1 MADFKDFIDALE
13 GDEFSEKPVTIEQFV
28 TDKNYLGLPP
38 LSSYQYQMI
47 RAMTQIYKRETL
59 HKLYGP
65 EEGEKIFKQNCSEVI
80 LQLGKGSGKD
90 YTSTIACA
98 YVVHLLLCLTEPA
111 KYYGKPPG
119 DAIDIIN
126 IAINAVQ
133 ANRVFFKGFNQRIQ
147 RSPWFQG
154 KYIAKANMVEFDKSV
169 TVHSGHSESEAWEGY
184 NVLVIIL
191 DEISGFELES
201 TTGHAQAKTASA
213 IYKMYRASVN
223 SRFPDFGKV
232 ILLSFPRF
240 KMDYIQQKYNEA
252 IAEKE
257 TIVRHHRF
265 KVDPD
270 LPDGIEGNEFE
281 IEWEED
287 HIVSYKMP
295 KMFALK
301 RPTWDINPTRK
312 IEDFTPDFYTDPT
325 DALSR
330 FACMPP
336 DATDAFFKNRA
347 VIEKAFAN
355 PKQGVDSYGRFD
367 DDFRPDPDKHYYV
380 HVDLAQKHD
389 HCAVA
394 MSHVDGWV
402 TMKIGDKYKEAA
414 PRIVV
419 DAVRYWTPTAS
430 KSVDFTEVKDYI
442 LSLRQRGF
450 NLKMVTFDRWNSHDM
465 MQQLKASGINSE
477 LLSVAKKHYED
488 MSLTLTEERLHGPKI
503 QLLIDELLQLR
514 IVKDKVDHPRKGSK
528 DLSDAVCG
536 AVYNAIALTPPDMDK
551 EVEIYSYSG
560 VFSSEI
566 DQLRRESDERLKK
579 NKVISHPDKRTMP
592 DNLKDFMGM
601 HEDDDEDE
609 FPIDSMRVL

>member
-1 MADFKDFIDALE
+1 MNDFDVFLDALE
-13 GDEFSEKPVTIEQFV
+13 GDEFTEKPVTIEQFV
-28 TDKNYLGLPP
+28 TDKDYLGLPP
-38 LSSYQYQMI
+38 LSESQYQMI
-47 RAMTQIYKRETL
+47 KAMTQVYKKETL
-59 HKLYGP
+59 IKLWGQ
-65 EEGEKIFKQNCSEVI
+65 EEGTKIFKQTCSEVI

-98 YVVHLLLCLTEPA
+98 YMVHLLLCLADPA
-111 KYYGKPPG
+111 RYYGKPPG

-133 ANRVFFKGFNQRIQ
+133 ANRVFFKGFNQRIEK
-147 RSPWFQG
+147 SPWFQG
-154 KYIAKANMVEFDKSV
+154 KYVAKANMVEFDKSV
-169 TVHSGHSESEAWEGY
+169 TVHSGHSEREAWEGY

-201 TTGHAQAKTASA
+201 TTGHEQAKTASS

-252 IAEKE
+252 VAEKE
-257 TIVRHHRF
+257 VILRHHKF
-265 KVDPD
+265 KVDPE
-270 LPDGIEGNEFE
+270 LPDGAEGNEFE

-287 HIVSYKMP
+287 HIVSYTIP
-295 KMFALK
+295 RMFALK

-312 IEDFTPDFYTDPT
+312 IEDFTIDFYTDPT

-336 DATDAFFKNRA
+336 DATDAFFKNRV
-347 VIEKAFAN
+347 VIEKAFSDPAIN
-355 PKQGVDSYGRFD
+355 VDTYGRIR
-367 DDFRPDPDKHYYV
+367 DDFKPNPDRTYFM

-394 MSHVDGWV
+394 LAHVEGWV
-402 TMKIGDKYKEAA
+402 TMKIGEQYKEAA
-414 PRIVV
+414 PRVVV
-419 DAVRYWTPTAS
+419 DAIRYWTPTAS

-442 LSLRQRGF
+442 TNIRDRGF

-465 MQQLKASGINSE
+465 MQQLGVHGIKTE
-477 LLSVAKKHYED
+477 ILSVAKKHYED
-488 MSLTLTEERLHGPKI
+488 LSLSLTEERLHGPKI

-536 AVYNAIALTPPDMDK
+536 AVYNAISLTPPDADK

-560 VFSSEI
+560 VFQDELEELRKESEARLI
-566 DQLRRESDERLKK
+566 RNKTIVNPHKKEMPTSLREFL
-579 NKVISHPDKRTMP
+579 NI
-592 DNLKDFMGM
+592 
-601 HEDDDEDE
+601 DDEDE
-609 FPIDSMRVL
+609 IPVDSFRIL

>member
-1 MADFKDFIDALE
+1 MADFKDFLDALE
-13 GDEFSEKPVTIEQFV
+13 GDEFVERPVTIEQFV
-28 TDKNYLGLPP
+28 TDKNYLALPP
-38 LSSYQYQMI
+38 LSQHQYQMI
-47 RAMTQIYKRETL
+47 KAMTQVYKKETL
-59 HKLYGP
+59 IKLWGQ
-65 EEGEKIFKQNCSEVI
+65 EQGEKTFQQTCNEVI

-98 YVVHLLLCLTEPA
+98 YIVHLLLCLTDPA

-126 IAINAVQ
+126 IAINAIQ
-133 ANRVFFKGFNQRIQ
+133 ANRVFFKGFNQRIEK
-147 RSPWFQG
+147 SPWFQG
-154 KYIAKANMVEFDKSV
+154 KYVAKANMVEFDKSV
-169 TVHSGHSESEAWEGY
+169 TVHSGHSEREAWEGY
-184 NVLVIIL
+184 NVLVVIL

-201 TTGHAQAKTASA
+201 TTGHEQAKTASS

-257 TIVRHHRF
+257 VVLRHHTF
-265 KVDPD
+265 KIDPD
-270 LPDGIEGNEFE
+270 LPDGTDGNEFE

-287 HIVSYKMP
+287 HITSYTIPRMY
-295 KMFALK
+295 ALK

-312 IEDFTPDFYTDPT
+312 IDDFTIDFYTDPT

-336 DATDAFFKNRA
+336 DATDAFFKNRL
-347 VIEKAFAN
+347 VIEKAFSN
-355 PKQGVDSYGRFD
+355 PTLNVDSYGRIRDEFK
-367 DDFRPDPDKHYYV
+367 PDPEKYYYM

-394 MSHVDGWV
+394 LTHVDGWV
-402 TMKIGDKYKEAA
+402 TMKIGDKFKEAA
-414 PRIVV
+414 PRVIV

-442 LSLRQRGF
+442 TSIRDRGF

-465 MQQLKASGINSE
+465 MQQLGVHGIKTE
-477 LLSVAKKHYED
+477 TLSVAKKHYED
-488 MSLTLTEERLHGPKI
+488 MSLCLTEERLHGPKI

-536 AVYNAIALTPPDMDK
+536 AVYNAIALTPPDADR

-560 VFSSEI
+560 VFSAEI
-566 DQLRRESDERLKK
+566 EQLRQESEDRLKR
-579 NKVISHPDKRTMP
+579 NKTIKHPDKRTMP
-592 DNLKDFMGM
+592 DNLRDFMGI
-601 HEDDDEDE
+601 HDDEDD
-609 FPIDSMRVL
+609 FPVDSIRIL